1 MKILTKQNG
10 MTFALT
16 ALACAVAI
24 IVVIPLWSSIKAKV
38 TPATPAPAGT
48 GGS

>member
-1 MKILTKQNG
+1 MKILTKENG
-10 MTFALT
+10 LTFALT

-24 IVVIPLWSSIKAKV
+24 IVVIPLWSAIQAKV
-38 TPATPAPAGT
+38 SPAPSAPST